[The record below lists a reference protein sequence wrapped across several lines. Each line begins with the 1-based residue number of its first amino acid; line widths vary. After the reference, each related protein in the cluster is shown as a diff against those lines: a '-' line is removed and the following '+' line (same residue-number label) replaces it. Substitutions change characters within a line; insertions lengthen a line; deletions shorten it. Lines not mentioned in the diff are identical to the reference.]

1 MKTYKGQFKPKNPH
15 KYIGNLSN
23 IIYRSGWELKYM
35 IYLDNHPDVLQWN
48 SEEIV
53 IPYRSPVDGRIHRYF
68 PDFLVK
74 TKHTT
79 MIVEIKPKKQ
89 TKPPKKPKKVSRQY
103 VSEVMTWGVNEAK
116 WKAAEEYCKDRLWQF
131 RVFTEDHLGIKT

>member
-1 MKTYKGQFKPKNPH
+1 MKTYKGQFKPRNPH
-15 KYIGNLSN
+15 KYIGDLSN

-35 IYLDNHPDVLQWN
+35 MYLDNHPDILQWN

-53 IPYRSPVDGRIHRYF
+53 IPYRSPVDGKFHRYY

-74 TKHTT
+74 TKHTV
-79 MIVEIKPKKQ
+79 MIIEIKPKKQ
-89 TKPPKKPKKVSRQY
+89 TTPPKKPKKVSRQY
-103 VSEVMTWGVNEAK
+103 INEVMTWGVNEAK
-116 WKAAEEYCKDRLWQF
+116 WKAAEEYCKDRQWKF